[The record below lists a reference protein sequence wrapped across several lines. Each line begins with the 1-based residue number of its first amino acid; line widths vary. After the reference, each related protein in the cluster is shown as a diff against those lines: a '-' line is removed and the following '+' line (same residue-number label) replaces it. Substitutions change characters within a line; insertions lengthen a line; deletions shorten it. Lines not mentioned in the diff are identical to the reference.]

1 MSGWW
6 YIVNGQRIG
15 PVSDDDLYHLLA
27 GNTLTPST
35 FVWKAGMEEWRAA
48 AEVDALDKMFDL
60 VPPQV
65 PNVSESGGTWARV
78 RTHLGSSATLVL
90 GCLGFV
96 GGLSAV
102 TKGGTGGTLIGAL
115 VMILGALAYRSAKK
129 RKLGEVKSTAT
140 RLISEITMLLLI
152 ILIIVLQNDLKQLIV
167 TDPIPN
173 ALIPLWAI
181 LAYLIILAIPKSVMR
196 SEARIK

>member
-15 PVSDDDLYHLLA
+15 PVSDDDLHHLLA
-27 GNTLTPST
+27 SNTLTPST

-65 PNVSESGGTWARV
+65 VSKGGTWARV
-78 RTHLGSSATLVL
+78 RTHLGSSTALVL

-102 TKGGTGGTLIGAL
+102 TKGGPGGTLIGAL

-140 RLISEITMLLLI
+140 RLILEITMLLLI
-152 ILIIVLQNDLKQLIV
+152 VLIIALQNDLAQLIV

-181 LAYLIILAIPKSVMR
+181 LAYLIAIPKSVMR
-196 SEARIK
+196 SQARIK